1 MVNMKKILNILLWIL
16 FSLFFLVMGLL
27 LATQTSWFRTI
38 VKNKALEFVNQN
50 INGTLLVGELDGNFF
65 THLQLSGV
73 TVLEENSDTLLT
85 IQNLKLKYA
94 PLFLLQNQIKVSAI
108 HIDQPNIR
116 LAKEADS
123 TWNISKI
130 LRKKEPK
137 TEPDT
142 TKSFVFVVVLNQLI
156 LSEGH
161 LSVQTT
167 DSLIPKSIDAL
178 NIDLSGRYATNELS
192 AQLKN
197 LSFNSRQPNF
207 NLKALEVN
215 LQSDF
220 KQWEIR
226 DFKMITQLNE
236 LYIEG
241 DYTDLKAFNADLEW
255 PAIHAE
261 EFVFVLPNLK
271 IPAHPELLFKVTST
285 EGLLDLNLQLAHN
298 NESIGLS
305 GTIGHFDRL
314 LSDSLRHTV
323 PLDLTLDIKNLRPN
337 NWLEMDTLPLLLTT
351 QLKITGNGLKQG
363 SPPLS
368 VQGSIKDSRWENYLI
383 QKGDIQ
389 VSYLAGKT
397 NADIALTGEF
407 GQVTTVGNFDLNTP
421 NGPFRAHIT
430 TKNLA
435 MHKILPEVLDSSVVN
450 LSIQVDGRGIGTD
463 NPQARFSGSFWESV
477 AEYIP
482 IDSLILAGSYA
493 NKHLQLD
500 TLNLTNQ
507 SLRAGL
513 MGDYHPTGDLSLV
526 AQGEIFNT
534 EAFKHYFAQP
544 AEWEHLSFNAQA
556 DGNTDSISVDFST
569 IVDSFQLD
577 TTLSVNKL
585 HLMAKG
591 LLVNKQPTVDF
602 NLLAGGIQVADQSV
616 DSLRVDGNL
625 ENQLWYTDID
635 AYLPEELEL
644 LLTASGDFGTGLAL
658 QLSRFNFNSPY
669 ANLQL
674 SSDTAYISYSDS
686 LISVRDF
693 SLTDQR
699 DSLFI
704 FNTEALLQMPDSL
717 QLSADIQ
724 NFNLELLSHFG
735 IAEKYMK
742 GRANLTLNIDG
753 HKEQFVIDGNA
764 ALSGLEMEPFAIST
778 VTANF
783 NYPGDSATF
792 QAIIHN
798 TAGDSVN
805 VNGSMPLQVQLSDS
819 LLINWPQTFKANIV
833 TTKTRLGGFFLENED
848 LNLPKA
854 LLTIHLNAEGAI
866 NNPKFKGFLDIEEGE
881 LPLPEY
887 GVDYKDIRV
896 KLSVDDTE
904 VKLDSLFIRHLR
916 GTFLA
921 QGALAMDTSL
931 LKGSITSTNITVKAK
946 EFFVSRHRDYE
957 IQIDADAFFKDEN
970 NNPTFGGKVNVLRS
984 SFNLPALLKMTEDQG
999 KLNDPLLVQSLKEGE
1014 IKRQTV
1020 TDDTTQTLEPPTSE
1034 PSPLMEQ
1041 LTGTIRLDV
1050 PRNTW
1055 IRSPDMQMELY
1066 GNVDV
1071 VKNGKVFELF
1081 GSLGIHRGYYT
1092 LYGKKLVIQEGEL
1105 IFTGGE
1111 TLNPTVN
1118 LKADYTFRDKER
1130 LKRILTLSVGGT
1142 ANDPEISFVLD
1153 DVPIPEADAM
1163 AYLLFGQPFDDLNY
1177 GNQEGVSNAIPSRML
1192 TGLVSSQLGKTI
1204 GSTFNLDMIEIDAGD
1219 NWQNTTFM
1227 VGKYIT
1233 NDLFVTY
1240 QRSFGE
1246 ADNESITPETI
1257 TLEYELSRRL
1267 SLRLVQGEV
1276 KESGI
1281 DVILKF
1287 EK

>member
-1 MVNMKKILNILLWIL
+1 MKKVLNILLWIL
-16 FSLFFLVMGLL
+16 FALFFLVIGLL
-27 LATQTSWFRTI
+27 LATQTSWFKSTI
-38 VKNKALEFVNQN
+38 KDKALEIANKN
-50 INGTLLVGELDGNFF
+50 IHGTLSIGELSGNFF
-65 THLQLSGV
+65 THLELSDV
-73 TVLEENSDTLLT
+73 TLLEENSDTLLT
-85 IQNLKLKYA
+85 IQNLSLKYA
-94 PLFLLQNQIKVSAI
+94 PLLLLQNIIKVTAV
-108 HIDQPNIR
+108 HIDHPNVR
-116 LAKEADS
+116 LAMEADS

-130 LRKKEPK
+130 LRKQEPEA
-137 TEPDT
+137 EPDT
-142 TKSFVFVVVLNQLI
+142 TKSFGFVVVLNELK
-156 LSEGH
+156 LSEGQ

-167 DSLIPKSIDAL
+167 DSLIPKNIEAL
-178 NIDLSGRYATNELS
+178 NIDLSGRYATNDLS
-192 AQLKN
+192 AQLNN

-207 NLKALEVN
+207 NLKALEVEV
-215 LQSDF
+215 QSDF
-220 KQWEIR
+220 QQWEIR
-226 DFKMITQLNE
+226 DFKMVTRLNE
-236 LYIEG
+236 LYIDG
-241 DYTDLKAFNADLEW
+241 AYTDLKAFKADLEW

-261 EFVFVLPNLK
+261 EFVFVLPDIK

-285 EGLLDLNLQLAHN
+285 EGNLDLDLQLAHN
-298 NESIGLS
+298 KESIGLT

-323 PLDLTLDIKNLRPN
+323 PLDLTLDIQNLNPN
-337 NWLEMDTLPLLLTT
+337 SWLETDTLPLLLTT
-351 QLKITGNGLKQG
+351 RLKITGNGLEPD
-363 SPPLS
+363 SPPLM
-368 VQGSIKDSRWENYLI
+368 VKGSIKDSRWENYLI
-383 QKGDIQ
+383 QQGAIEL
-389 VSYLAGKT
+389 SYLAGKT
-397 NADIALTGEF
+397 TADIGLTGEF

-435 MHKILPEVLDSSVVN
+435 VHQILPEVLDSSVVN

-463 NPQARFSGSFWESV
+463 NPQAKFSGSVWESV

-482 IDSLILAGSYA
+482 IDTLMLAGSYA

-507 SLRAGL
+507 SLQTGIT
-513 MGDYHPTGDLSLV
+513 GNYHTSGDLSLV

-534 EAFKHYFAQP
+534 EAFKHYLAQP
-544 AEWEHLSFNAQA
+544 AEWGRLSFNAKA
-556 DGNTDSISVDFST
+556 EGNVDSLSVDFST
-569 IVDSFQLD
+569 EVDSMQLD

-585 HLMAKG
+585 QLMVKG
-591 LLVNKQPTVDF
+591 LLVNKQPTIDF
-602 NLLAGGIQVADQSV
+602 NLLAGDIRVADQSA
-616 DSLRVDGNL
+616 DSLIVDGNL
-625 ENQLWYTDID
+625 VNQLWHTDID

-644 LLTASGDFGTGLAL
+644 LLTASGDFKKGLAA

-674 SSDTAYISYSDS
+674 NTDTAYISYSDS

-693 SLTDQR
+693 SLMDQR
-699 DSLFI
+699 DSLFV
-704 FNTEALLQMPDSL
+704 FNTEALLHMPDTMRL
-717 QLSADIQ
+717 KADIQ
-724 NFNLELLSHFG
+724 NFNLELLSHLG
-735 IAEKYMK
+735 LTDQPLK
-742 GRANLTLNIDG
+742 GRASLSLNMDGHQEQFIIDG
-753 HKEQFVIDGNA
+753 HA
-764 ALSGLEMEPFAIST
+764 ALSELEMEPFALSSIT
-778 VTANF
+778 TNF

-792 QAIIHN
+792 EAAIHN
-798 TAGDSVN
+798 MEGDSITVSG
-805 VNGSMPLQVQLSDS
+805 VTPLHVAFADS
-819 LLINWPQTFKANIV
+819 LLVHWPQTIKGNIAA
-833 TTKTRLGGFFLENED
+833 TKTRLGGFFMENED
-848 LNLPKA
+848 LELPKA
-854 LLTIHLNAEGAI
+854 LLTINLDMEGAI
-866 NNPKFKGFLDIEEGE
+866 SNPRLKGYLDIEEGE

-904 VKLDSLFIRHLR
+904 VKLDSLFIRHLK

-931 LKGSITSTNITVKAK
+931 LKGSITSTNMTVKAS

-957 IQIDADAFFKDEN
+957 IQIDADAFFKDED
-970 NNPTFGGKVNVLRS
+970 NNPTFGGNVNVLRS
-984 SFNLPALLKMTEDQG
+984 SFNLPALLKMTENQG
-999 KLNDPLLVQSLKEGE
+999 QLNDPLLVQSLKEGE

-1020 TDDTTQTLEPPTSE
+1020 TTDTAQTVEPTPTE

-1041 LTGTIRLDV
+1041 LTGAIRLDV

-1081 GSLGIHRGYYT
+1081 GSLGIHRGFYT

-1118 LKADYTFRDKER
+1118 LEADYTFRDKER

-1142 ANDPEISFVLD
+1142 ANDPQISFVLD

-1240 QRSFGE
+1240 QRSFGQAE
-1246 ADNESITPETI
+1246 NESITPETI
-1257 TLEYELSRRL
+1257 TLEYEISRRF
-1267 SLRLVQGEV
+1267 SIRLVQGEV